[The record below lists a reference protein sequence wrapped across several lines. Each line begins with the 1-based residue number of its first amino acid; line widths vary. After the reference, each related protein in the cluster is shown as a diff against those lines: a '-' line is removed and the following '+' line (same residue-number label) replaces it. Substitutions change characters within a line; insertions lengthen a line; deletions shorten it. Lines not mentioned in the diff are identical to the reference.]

1 MKKVLLSIV
10 ALSMMTIGAVAQ
22 SNVHFKNH
30 HLIFNG
36 DLAFGSPYTAAVS
49 SIVTGLANYY
59 LLNDAFFENSFAYST
74 YSVNKDGVK
83 AKTMN
88 PMGITAKELFNNV
101 QTGLKVGYQTYSPE
115 FVNAGIYASAPLLS
129 G

>member
-10 ALSMMTIGAVAQ
+10 VWSMTVIGAVAQ

-36 DLAFGSPYTAAVS
+36 DLAFGSPYTAAAS
-49 SIVTGLANYY
+49 SVVTGLANYY

-74 YSVNKDGVK
+74 YSVN
-83 AKTMN
+83 T
-88 PMGITAKELFNNV
+88 
-101 QTGLKVGYQTYSPE
+101 
-115 FVNAGIYASAPLLS
+115 
-129 G
+129 